1 MKGSSA
7 GGWGNDLRE
16 NELRKNERAEMGE
29 VRVEFMWLR
38 KTKLEVERKG
48 ASGTDRGHLERCLSE
63 IALHYTSLRVSRTGY
78 HLTSYSQ

>member
-48 ASGTDRGHLERCLSE
+48 ASGTDTWRDVCQK
-63 IALHYTSLRVSRTGY
+63 LHYTIL
-78 HLTSYSQ
+78 L